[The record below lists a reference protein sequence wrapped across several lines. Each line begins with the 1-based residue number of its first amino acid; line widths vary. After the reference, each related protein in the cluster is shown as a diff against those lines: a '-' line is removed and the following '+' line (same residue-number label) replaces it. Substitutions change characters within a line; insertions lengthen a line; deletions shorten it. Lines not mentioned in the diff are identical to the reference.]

1 MSLARVSCGNNLPP
15 SPKRAA
21 ASADENADNGKARAD
36 AFYFETRSASNILD
50 SSAESL
56 IRSRTRKAG
65 VCSFGSGSLWVCE

>member
-1 MSLARVSCGNNLPP
+1 MSLARVSCGSNLPP

-36 AFYFETRSASNILD
+36 AFYLDSIRFEYLG

-56 IRSRTRKAG
+56 IRSRIRKAG